1 MHIPKLRCQ
10 EPVGPC
16 SACKER
22 PQLASPAQ
30 VEKPE
35 GPSRAPHRQLSGAAG
50 QSGCPL
56 SSRTVCVC
64 SQELCSSHPWLH
76 LRIIRKAY
84 ENPQLQAV
92 VRA

>member
-35 GPSRAPHRQLSGAAG
+35 GPSRGPAPSAFRGSGPVRPSAVLPDRL
-50 QSGCPL
+50 CL
-56 SSRTVCVC
+56 LTRT
-64 SQELCSSHPWLH
+64 L
-76 LRIIRKAY
+76 
-84 ENPQLQAV
+84 
-92 VRA
+92 